1 MKTNKRTKI
10 QLSDH
15 FTYARLLRFV
25 IPSIVMMIFTSIY
38 GVVDGLFVSNYVG
51 KTPFAAV
58 NLIMPFLMIM
68 GAIGFM
74 FGTGGSAVVSQALG
88 EGKRDK
94 ANEYFSMM
102 VYVVI
107 GCGIVLTLVGQL
119 VLRPVSAAFGAEGEM
134 IENCVIYGRIILLAL
149 TAFML
154 QNVFQ
159 SFLVTAERPKLGLGV
174 TVAAGVANMVL
185 DFVFIVIF
193 QWGVVG
199 AAAATAASQVIG
211 GIVPLVYFFRP
222 NTSLLRL
229 VKTKIN
235 GTILRKTCLNGSSE
249 LMTNISLSLV
259 NILYNFQLMRY
270 IGEDGIAAYGVIMYV
285 SFIFIAIFV
294 GYAIGSAPVIG
305 YHYGAGN
312 HAELKGLFRKSLS
325 LILLW
330 NILLTAAAIITA
342 QPLARIFVGYDA
354 ELTALTR
361 RGLCL
366 YSLSFLITGINIF
379 GSAFFTALG
388 NGVVSALISFLR
400 TLLFQIAAVLI
411 MPLVLGLDGIW
422 LAIVAAELLSLV
434 VTVGFFIKHGKY
446 YHYM

>member
-1 MKTNKRTKI
+1 MRTKTKI

-15 FTYARLLRFV
+15 FTYTRLLRFV
-25 IPSIVMMIFTSIY
+25 FPSIVMMIFTSIY

-88 EGKRDK
+88 EGKPDK
-94 ANEYFSMM
+94 ANQYFSMM

-107 GCGIVLTLVGQL
+107 GCGILLTLIGL
-119 VLRPVSAAFGAEGEM
+119 IVLRPIAEAFGAEGEM
-134 IENCVIYGRIILLAL
+134 LDYCVIYGRIILCAL

-159 SFLVTAERPKLGLGV
+159 SFLVTAERPKLGLAV
-174 TVAAGVANMVL
+174 TIAAGVANMLL

-193 QWGVVG
+193 HWGVVG
-199 AAAATAASQVIG
+199 AAAATAASQLIG
-211 GIVPLVYFFRP
+211 GFVPLVYFFRP
-222 NTSLLRL
+222 NTSLLKL
-229 VKTKIN
+229 VKTKIDA
-235 GTILRKTCLNGSSE
+235 TILLKTCINGSSE

-285 SFIFIAIFV
+285 SFIFIAIFI
-294 GYAIGSAPVIG
+294 GYSIGSAPIIG
-305 YHYGAGN
+305 YQYGAGN
-312 HAELKGLFRKSLS
+312 YEELKGLFRKSLC
-325 LILLW
+325 LISLW
-330 NILLTAAAIITA
+330 NILLTVIAIVTA
-342 QPLARIFVGYDA
+342 QPLARVFVGYDA

-388 NGVVSALISFLR
+388 NGVVSAAISFLR

-411 MPLVLGLDGIW
+411 LPLFLGLDGIW
-422 LAIVAAELLSLV
+422 LAIVAAELLALI